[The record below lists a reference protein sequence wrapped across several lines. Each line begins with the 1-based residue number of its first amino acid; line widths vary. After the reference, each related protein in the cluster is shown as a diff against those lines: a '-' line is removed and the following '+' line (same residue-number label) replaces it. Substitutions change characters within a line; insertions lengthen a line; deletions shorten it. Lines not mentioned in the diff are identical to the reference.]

1 MKVSD
6 GLRLMPAIA
15 RSSLREASPYKLLLS
30 LTDRCTHRCLQCQVW
45 ARRPG
50 DELRPDEVARL
61 LEQLPSLRWLD
72 LTGGEIVAR
81 PDADEL
87 GQAIVSQARGLA
99 LLHFATNGWSPDKV
113 LRLAEH
119 LRQAQGPR
127 LVVTV
132 SVDGD
137 RELNDRL
144 RGRDGAFDRAIETAA
159 ALDRLGDVDVY
170 IGTTVTP
177 DNLDALDRT
186 HAALAQ
192 ALPNLA
198 AGNWHINLMNRSRH
212 FFGNLEQPLADP
224 LDLRRA
230 VDVIAGLRGQPKDA
244 FAVIER
250 LFLLTLRGYLGD
262 ARAPVPCQAL
272 RASVFVGPTGDVYPC
287 HIRDAR
293 LGNVRDT
300 GLDLRR
306 VLQGPAARADAE
318 QLRLVGCDGCWTPC
332 EAYPSM
338 IASPVHTLA
347 AAATAWARS
356 LRA

>member
-1 MKVSD
+1 MKASD
-6 GLRLMPAIA
+6 GLRLVPAIA
-15 RSSLREASPYKLLLS
+15 RSRLREAAPYKLLLS

-50 DELRPDEVARL
+50 DELRPHEVARL

-87 GQAIVSQARGLA
+87 GQAIASQARGLA
-99 LLHFATNGWSPDKV
+99 LLHFATNGWAPDKV
-113 LRLAEH
+113 LGLARH
-119 LRQAQGPR
+119 LRSAQGPR

-132 SVDGD
+132 SIDGD
-137 RELNDRL
+137 RALNDRL
-144 RGRDGAFDRAIETAA
+144 RGRAGAFDRAVETAA
-159 ALDRLGDVDVY
+159 ALEALGDVDVY

-198 AGNWHINLMNRSRH
+198 SGHWHINLMNRSRH

-224 LDLRRA
+224 LALRQA
-230 VDVIAGLRGQPKDA
+230 VDAIARLRGPPKDA

-293 LGNVRDT
+293 LGNVREA

-306 VLQGPAARADAE
+306 VLQGPAARADAA
-318 QLRLVGCDGCWTPC
+318 QLRRAGCDGCWTPC

-338 IASPVHTLA
+338 IASPARTCLA
-347 AAATAWARS
+347 ALAAQARV